1 MGSGLRHSATKKS
14 CGVDNTMRGIRA
26 LVVDDSPVAA
36 GAIRLLLENRMS
48 LEIVGYA
55 ENGEEGVAQAE
66 NLRPDLIL
74 MDLQM
79 PRLDGMSAIR
89 LIRSFMEDV
98 RIIVITFIHG
108 DEVRNECIK
117 IGADGFVVKDRLCQ
131 DLLAEIQRIF
141 AGHSFGRD
149 RPLQTRRI

>member
-1 MGSGLRHSATKKS
+1 MGNGLRHSLTKKS
-14 CGVDNTMRGIRA
+14 SRVHNSNSRIRA
-26 LVVDDSPVAA
+26 LVVDDSPIAA
-36 GAIRLLLENRMS
+36 GAIRLLLENRLS

-66 NLRPDLIL
+66 DLQPDLIL

-89 LIRSFMEDV
+89 LIRGFMDDV

-108 DEVRNECIK
+108 DEVRKECIK
-117 IGADGFVVKDRLCQ
+117 IGADGFVVKDRLYQ
-131 DLLAEIQRIF
+131 DLVAEIQRVF
-141 AGHSFGRD
+141 AGYSSGRD
-149 RPLQTRRI
+149 RPLQTR

>member
-1 MGSGLRHSATKKS
+1 
-14 CGVDNTMRGIRA
+14 VDRRRRGIRA

-36 GAIRLLLENRMS
+36 GAIRLLLENRLS

-55 ENGEEGVAQAE
+55 EDGEEGVAQAE
-66 NLRPDLIL
+66 DLQPDLIL

-89 LIRSFMEDV
+89 LIRGFMEDV

-108 DEVRNECIK
+108 DEVRKECIE
-117 IGADGFVVKDRLCQ
+117 IGADGFVVKDRLYQ
-131 DLLAEIQRIF
+131 DLVAEIQRIF
-141 AGHSFGRD
+141 AGYSFGRD
-149 RPLQTRRI
+149 RPLQPR